1 MICLD
6 THALLWWAL
15 DPDKLSDKGREICS
29 RMEKSKGYASSIS
42 IWEIG
47 VKIKNGALDIG
58 MTVDAFT
65 RLLMKTQILELI
77 PVSAEIWMHNL
88 ALDWAH
94 RDPADRTIVATAQIF
109 KVPLLTKDK
118 IIHEFMPQKAVW

>member
-15 DPDKLSDKGREICS
+15 APEKLSVKARELCQQ
-29 RMEKSKGYASSIS
+29 MEREKGYASSIS

-47 VKIKNGALDIG
+47 VKIKNGSLDIG
-58 MTVDAFT
+58 MDLNHFT
-65 RLLMKTQILELI
+65 RLLNQTQVLELV
-77 PVSAEIWMHNL
+77 PVSTEIWLHNL

-94 RDPADRTIVATAQIF
+94 RDPADRTIVATAQILD
-109 KVPLLTKDK
+109 VPLLTKDK
-118 IIHEFMPQKAVW
+118 EIQDFIPQKAIW